1 MFDRNEFLQSWSDN
15 YSAPISYENSV
26 LMQIENSKS
35 VSIVAQYFA
44 YKKKEDFLFDIC
56 MQEKQT
62 PQQEAGIYSKL
73 KLKQRSGKEFEIAEV
88 AWKYESDLHQ
98 MQINRRL
105 RTIILLRFMPL
116 AKLFLNEGYG
126 GIISPYKDL
135 MLVTQPIGTK
145 IQDNFIMNNPEEGKR
160 QRSLMARRLG
170 FGAMKDFGWSFAK
183 YNSKGKLQP
192 L

>member
-1 MFDRNEFLQSWSDN
+1 MFDKAQFLEDWADN
-15 YSAPISYENSV
+15 YTPPIGYENSV
-26 LMQIENSKS
+26 VMQLVNSNS

-56 MQEKQT
+56 MRDNQT
-62 PQQEAGIYSKL
+62 SQQEAGVYNKL
-73 KLKQRSGKEFEIAEV
+73 KLKQRTGKEFEIAEV

-116 AKLFLNEGYG
+116 AKLFLTEGYG

-170 FGAMKDFGWSFAK
+170 FGAMKDFGWAFAK
-183 YNSKGKLQP
+183 YTSEGKLQP